1 MELFETFLSQAS
13 LLTLNDLRGHKWRFV
28 TGDPLEGKAGRLFA
42 WRNVFVGM
50 HGANN
55 VGIHLVSALST
66 VEGDENDYGRL
77 EIDSRDHGLDEA
89 VKRGE
94 LSVKFGGSE
103 VSNIYV
109 IRETIRHSAMKTM
122 DWEIDTHYGV
132 VFELSLGVVAIIKAG
147 QQADAL
153 NVVLAD
159 SLENLDIP
167 KRDEA
172 WNFDLE
178 LGESIEIQR
187 QNIPLS
193 DLIRP

>member
-1 MELFETFLSQAS
+1 ME
-13 LLTLNDLRGHKWRFV
+13 
-28 TGDPLEGKAGRLFA
+28 
-42 WRNVFVGM
+42 
-50 HGANN
+50 GATT
-55 VGIHLVSALST
+55 VGIHLVSAIST

-77 EIDSRDHGLDEA
+77 EIDLRDHGLGEA

-94 LSVKFGGSE
+94 VSLKFGGSQ

-109 IRETIRHSAMKTM
+109 IQETIRHSAMKAM
-122 DWEIDTHYGV
+122 DWEIDTHYGL
-132 VFELSLGVVAIIKAG
+132 VFELSVGAVAIIKAG

-153 NVVLAD
+153 DVVLAD

-167 KRDEA
+167 KRDDA

-178 LGESIEIQR
+178 LGESIEIHR

-193 DLIRP
+193 ELIRP

>member
-1 MELFETFLSQAS
+1 MELLESFLSQES

-42 WRNVFVGM
+42 WRDVFVGM
-50 HGANN
+50 EGTNN
-55 VGIHLVSALST
+55 VGIHLVSAISA

-77 EIDSRDHGLDEA
+77 EIDSRDSGLDDA

-94 LSVKFGGSE
+94 VSLKFGGSE
-103 VSNIYV
+103 VANIYV

-132 VFELSLGVVAIIKAG
+132 VFELSVGVVAIIKAG

-159 SLENLDIP
+159 SLENLEIP
-167 KRDEA
+167 KCEDA

-178 LGESIEIQR
+178 LGESIEIER
-187 QNIPLS
+187 RNIPLA

>member
-1 MELFETFLSQAS
+1 MKLFETFLSQAS
-13 LLTLNDLRGHKWRFV
+13 LLTLNDLMGQKWRFV

-50 HGANN
+50 EGATT
-55 VGIHLVSALST
+55 VGIHLVSAIST

-77 EIDSRDHGLDEA
+77 EIDLRDHGLDEA

-94 LSVKFGGSE
+94 VSLKFGGSQ

-109 IRETIRHSAMKTM
+109 IQETIRHSAMKAM

-132 VFELSLGVVAIIKAG
+132 VFELSVGAVAIIKAG

-153 NVVLAD
+153 DVVLAD

-167 KRDEA
+167 KRDDA

-178 LGESIEIQR
+178 LGESIEIHR

-193 DLIRP
+193 ELIRP